1 MLEKLLVI
9 SSKKEAFNWLLLI
22 VVDADLDTDDD
33 VNAETDLMEVLRN
46 AATEQ
51 RKTMA
56 VRSLEKVRKQGRSG
70 ILKMGGKQARLS

>member
-56 VRSLEKVRKQGRSG
+56 VLPKIMIVCEFFCLFCYVLED
-70 ILKMGGKQARLS
+70 IELC